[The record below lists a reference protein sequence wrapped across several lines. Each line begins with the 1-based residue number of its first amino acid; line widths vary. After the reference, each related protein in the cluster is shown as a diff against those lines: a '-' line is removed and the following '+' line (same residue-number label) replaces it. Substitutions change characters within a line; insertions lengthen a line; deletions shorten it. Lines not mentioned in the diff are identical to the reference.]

1 MVHRAGGR
9 RARGGS
15 RKPARNLQ
23 LTQAGAGSQMNW
35 VDFVIIGVILVSALV
50 SLVRGFVREA
60 LSLAVWVAAF
70 WVAVRYAAG
79 FEGIFAEQVTT
90 PSVRLG
96 LAFFL
101 LFLVVLVTGAIVN
114 FVISKLVDKT
124 GLSGTDRMLG
134 MVFGAS
140 RGVAVVALLVLLA
153 GLTPLPRDPWW
164 QQSQLLPHFQV
175 LALWLRD
182 FLPPDIASSISF
194 G

>member
-1 MVHRAGGR
+1 
-9 RARGGS
+9 
-15 RKPARNLQ
+15 
-23 LTQAGAGSQMNW
+23 MNW
-35 VDFVIIGVILVSALV
+35 VDVVIVGVILVSALV

-70 WVAVRYAAG
+70 WIAIRYAAS
-79 FEGIFAEQVTT
+79 FEDMFAEHLST
-90 PSVRLG
+90 PSLRLG

-101 LFLVVLVTGAIVN
+101 LFLAVLVVGGIVN
-114 FVISKLVDKT
+114 YLISKLVDKT
-124 GLSGTDRMLG
+124 GLSGTDRVLG
-134 MVFGAS
+134 MAFGAG
-140 RGVAVVALLVLLA
+140 RGVAVVALLVLFA
-153 GLTPLPRDPWW
+153 GLTPLPGDAWW